1 MYKPSCKTTLQSPTE
16 LLPVL
21 NLWNMCAHTV
31 VICFLADAIL
41 VIKPSL
47 GVVSLKTLLKISEN
61 NVSLSSESFNLK

>member
-1 MYKPSCKTTLQSPTE
+1 
-16 LLPVL
+16 VL
-21 NLWNMCAHTV
+21 NLLNMFAHTV

-47 GVVSLKTLLKISEN
+47 DVVSLKTLLKISEN